1 MLSSSETARG
11 GAGGGGNGNETKA
24 REMITSFISS
34 AASLFLSC
42 DMISFA
48 LNQDRHGD
56 ASTGGDTHT
65 IIS

>member
-1 MLSSSETARG
+1 
-11 GAGGGGNGNETKA
+11 
-24 REMITSFISS
+24 MITSFISS